1 MDLTFV
7 FATLED
13 ALDATHK
20 QANTLFFQHRN
31 VSYGDM
37 RAREE
42 ALRCCLRILEPHR
55 TPDEVHAL
63 EHIGSSLAS

>member
-7 FATLED
+7 FASLED

-20 QANTLFFQHRN
+20 QANRLYFQHRD
-31 VSYGDM
+31 VSYGDL

-55 TPDEVHAL
+55 TSDEVLAL
-63 EHIGSSLAS
+63 EQLRSSMAS

>member
-20 QANTLFFQHRN
+20 QANRLYFEQRN
-31 VSYGDM
+31 VSYGDL

-63 EHIGSSLAS
+63 EYLGSSLAS